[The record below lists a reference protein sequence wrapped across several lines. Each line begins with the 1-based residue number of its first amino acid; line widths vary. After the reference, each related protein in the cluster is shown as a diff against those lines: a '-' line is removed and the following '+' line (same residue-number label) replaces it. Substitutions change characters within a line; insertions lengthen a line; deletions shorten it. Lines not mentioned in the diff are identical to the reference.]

1 MNNLNDWAYEGFN
14 VIGDTKTFITNGH
27 FIIIGHGYY
36 EDEEGED
43 KVIRAVERLKEKL
56 DKETGVWKE
65 LDSKELRNRPEKIQK
80 SVVDRVPIAEYDVS
94 VLEIEGGTYQ
104 RRYIM
109 FVLGNMDVEGL
120 VRYRTIFDGCAIEF
134 EKNDIIGI
142 VMQVVDE

>member
-1 MNNLNDWAYEGFN
+1 MNNLNDWAYEEFH

-43 KVIRAVERLKEKL
+43 KVIRAVERLKAKL
-56 DKETGVWKE
+56 DKETGVWQE
-65 LDSKELRNRPEKIQK
+65 IDSRELRNRPEKIQK
-80 SVVDRVPIAEYDVS
+80 SVVDRVPIS
-94 VLEIEGGTYQ
+94 VLEIEGGVYQ

-109 FVLGNMDVEGL
+109 FVLDNMDVEGI
-120 VRYRTIFDGCAIEF
+120 VRYRTIFDGYAIEF
-134 EKNDIIGI
+134 EKNGIIGI

>member
-1 MNNLNDWAYEGFN
+1 MNNLNDWAYEEFH
-14 VIGDTKTFITNGH
+14 VIGDTKTFITDGH

-43 KVIRAVERLKEKL
+43 RVIRAVERLKAKL

-65 LDSKELRNRPEKIQK
+65 LDSRELRNRPEKIQK
-80 SVVDRVPIAEYDVS
+80 SVVDRTPIAGYDIS
-94 VLEIEGGTYQ
+94 VLEIEGGVYQ

-109 FVLGNMDVEGL
+109 FVLDNMDVEGL
-120 VRYRTIFDGCAIEF
+120 VRYRTIFGGLAIEF
-134 EKNDIIGI
+134 EKGDIIGI